1 MGSFDGRVHAKEE
14 ADTHGNGDGEQ
25 DRPQRNGRRQAGN
38 SEIDQQA
45 DHAAEQHTD
54 HAPSSGEHDGFGKE
68 LPDDVAATRTDGFA
82 DTNLAGAL
90 SDGHEHDVHHAD
102 AADEK
107 ADGADNGNEKSYGS
121 GDLAKLIGDL
131 LRARNAEII
140 RLVVGH
146 TSATAQH

>member
-1 MGSFDGRVHAKEE
+1 MGGFDGRVHAKEE
-14 ADTHGNGDGEQ
+14 TDTHRHGDGEQ
-25 DRPQRNGRRQAGN
+25 NRPERNGRRQAGN
-38 SEIDQQA
+38 SKIDQQA
-45 DHAAEQHTD
+45 DHAAEQYTD
-54 HAPSSGEHDGFGKE
+54 HAAGSGEHDGLGEE
-68 LPDDVAATRTDGFA
+68 LPNNIAASRTDGFA
-82 DTNLAGAL
+82 YPNLPSAL
-90 SDGHEHDVHHAD
+90 GNGHEHDVHHAD